1 MGLLGRLEVQATG
14 QSDLLHRLQRASGL
28 RALAHLSTESG
39 APIYDYMVCD
49 CMVCDCMVCDCL
61 VCDYLVCDYLV
72 CDYTVCRVLRY
83 RSVHHDTSSRP
94 TATAKVPA
102 HFDHR
107 PRDTQAIVRASR

>member
-49 CMVCDCMVCDCL
+49 CLVCDCLVCDCL

-107 PRDTQAIVRASR
+107 PRDR